1 MALSQR
7 DRTQLMALL
16 IIAAG
21 AAAVLFWMFWRTP
34 QVEAAAIKQAEIDSL
49 QREVEAAQADLREGS
64 VQDLEQR
71 VQVYER
77 SLQQMR
83 LLVPTSN
90 EVTNL
95 IDQVSTRAQV
105 RGVRIVEINP
115 MSQEFQ
121 PPFEVHRY
129 RFTVDG
135 AYDEIGQLLTDI
147 ASLERIM
154 VPHSVGIDPE
164 PTGCPGA
171 EEMLD
176 TCLRVQFEIRT
187 FVKTE
192 VPAMDST
199 AVGGAGA

>member
-1 MALSQR
+1 MALSQK
-7 DRTQLMALL
+7 DRTQLMGLL
-16 IIAAG
+16 IVAAVG
-21 AAAVLFWMFWRTP
+21 GAVLFWMFWRTP
-34 QVEAAAIKQAEIDSL
+34 QVEAAALKRAEIDSL
-49 QREVEAAQADLREGS
+49 RTEIEAAQADLREGS

-71 VQVYER
+71 VEIYER

-83 LLVPTSN
+83 LLVPTNN

-115 MSQEFQ
+115 MSQEFR

-135 AYDEIGQLLTDI
+135 GYDEVGQLLTDI

-154 VPHSVGIDPE
+154 VPHSVGLNPE

-171 EEMLD
+171 EERED

-187 FVKTE
+187 FVKSDMPVDT
-192 VPAMDST
+192 T

>member
-1 MALSQR
+1 MALSQK
-7 DRTQLMALL
+7 DRTQLMGLL
-16 IIAAG
+16 IVAAAG
-21 AAAVLFWMFWRTP
+21 AAVLFWMFWRTP
-34 QVEAAAIKQAEIDSL
+34 QVEAAALKRAEVDSL
-49 QREVEAAQADLREGS
+49 QAQVNAAKADLREGS
-64 VQDLEQR
+64 VQDLEMR
-71 VQVYER
+71 VGVYER

-83 LLVPTSN
+83 LLVPTNN

-115 MSQEFQ
+115 MSQEFR

-135 AYDEIGQLLTDI
+135 SYDEIGELLTDV

-154 VPHSVGIDPE
+154 VPHSVGLSPE

-171 EEMLD
+171 EERFD
-176 TCLRVQFEIRT
+176 TCLRAQFEIRT
-187 FVKTE
+187 FVKSE
-192 VPAMDST
+192 LPMDSS